1 MDNRHDVIRYK
12 PGTILYAITGNF
24 ADIGTYVEIVDV
36 TAEHMPYTH
45 QPIYIYSVEYINN
58 KSGCIRPITGN
69 DVLLDNFQIVS
80 MSNSRNG
87 KAYIDYSTCY
97 KRDTYSTR
105 PVIPDIK
112 KVIFNPPATIV
123 LWADGTKTVV
133 KAQEYTIP
141 IQTGLELAKD
151 GNGGF
156 EWVPDIVEVPDRDVF
171 DPEKGLAMAIAKKVL
186 GNKGNYYDVFREWI
200 PEDI

>member
-1 MDNRHDVIRYK
+1 MINKPDMIRYR
-12 PGTILYAITGNF
+12 PGTILYAITDYY

-36 TAEHMPYTH
+36 TTEYMPYTN
-45 QPIYIYSVEYINN
+45 QRIYIYNVEYVNN
-58 KSGCIRPITGN
+58 KSGYICPIEGN
-69 DVLLDNFQIVS
+69 DVLLDNFQIVC
-80 MSNSRNG
+80 MSNSRNR
-87 KAYIDYSTCY
+87 KAYIDYSKCS
-97 KRDTYSTR
+97 KRNTYSIGL
-105 PVIPDIK
+105 VIPDIR

-141 IQTGLELAKD
+141 IQTALELAKD

-200 PEDI
+200 PKDI